1 VPGPNFKRSL
11 TCLAVARTTHS
22 SGNDASRPAERE
34 APTRGVGDRIGA
46 PGAGGGFARK

>member
-1 VPGPNFKRSL
+1 VPSPNFRRSL
-11 TCLAVARTTHS
+11 TCLAVERMTHS
-22 SGNDASRPAERE
+22 GKDTSRPAERE